1 MRVVPQEGRHVELE
15 ELCQPRGCPE
25 PVAPPSASGSRL
37 LSLHSSPFS
46 LRPAFIFLG
55 CCWL

>member
-1 MRVVPQEGRHVELE
+1 MVPREGRHVELG

-37 LSLHSSPFS
+37 LSLDSSPFS